1 MRINIDTLGKGIKYC
16 IDKDYRF
23 LINAYKGKYNDMS
36 DEEYL
41 KHLYKASIGKE
52 LNLSNPVTYNEKIQ
66 WLKLYDHN
74 PLYTALVDKYE
85 VKKYVASVIGD
96 QYIIPTIG
104 AWDSV
109 EEIEWDKLPEK
120 FVLKVTHDSGG
131 LVICK
136 DKAQLDKKKAIA
148 RLRKSLKNDYY
159 LEHREWPYKDVKRR
173 IIAEQYMEDLR
184 THELRDYKF
193 LCFDGEPKVMFVAT
207 DRQNE
212 NEETKFDFFDMEYNH
227 LEVKNGHDN
236 SVNLPDKPYNF
247 EEMKNLAR
255 KLSKNL
261 AHVRVDFYEVNKQLY
276 FGEMTFFHFS
286 GLVPFEPEKW
296 DYKFGEWLKLPI
308 QDK

>member
-1 MRINIDTLGKGIKYC
+1 M
-16 IDKDYRF
+16 
-23 LINAYKGKYNDMS
+23 
-36 DEEYL
+36 
-41 KHLYKASIGKE
+41 YKASIGKE

-207 DRQNE
+207 DRQN
-212 NEETKFDFFDMEYNH
+212 TK
-227 LEVKNGHDN
+227 KQ
-236 SVNLPDKPYNF
+236 NLISLIWSITIWK
-247 EEMKNLAR
+247 
-255 KLSKNL
+255 SKM
-261 AHVRVDFYEVNKQLY
+261 
-276 FGEMTFFHFS
+276 GTI
-286 GLVPFEPEKW
+286 
-296 DYKFGEWLKLPI
+296 I
-308 QDK
+308 Q